1 MRGLFAYICI
11 VNKEKLIGLTYLIL
25 LSAVGFVYSSKVI
38 DVVGIQWYYLSY
50 LNILFFTFIT
60 FRKFKVKSVSEV
72 KPFISNPLNKM
83 YFFFFLMCG
92 FSFIFSINYAVSLI
106 AISKLFI
113 TLSSL
118 FIINEL
124 QISKYL
130 KIEHIAILF
139 SVYLV
144 AEVWMSLRPY
154 FEVIK
159 YTNFEFEMASKYL
172 KGTTGNKNI
181 TSASIAF
188 KLPFLYLLI
197 FQINKKY
204 FLIPLLFICSIVYFN
219 LILLSSRAV
228 ILSLTLCSIF
238 FVIGSLISTLRTRS
252 NFKTFLYRIS
262 LYLLP
267 IIVSSIYAYNT
278 VKDDSIK
285 IENRVL
291 TINSSDTS
299 ASTRIRYYEK
309 GINYFL
315 ENPFFGTGIGN
326 FQLIAIYLD
335 SQNIES
341 YIVPYVAHNDFIELL
356 TEVGILGVLFFLAY
370 ILSTLFFLITI
381 FFKSND
387 DKIHGKV
394 IILTLPFI
402 VYFIDSNLNFPLYRP
417 IMQTGLIVYMIL
429 VYSIYNRVIIEQ
441 KAL

>member
-1 MRGLFAYICI
+1 MIR
-11 VNKEKLIGLTYLIL
+11 
-25 LSAVGFVYSSKVI
+25 
-38 DVVGIQWYYLSY
+38 
-50 LNILFFTFIT
+50 FF
-60 FRKFKVKSVSEV
+60 
-72 KPFISNPLNKM
+72 
-83 YFFFFLMCG
+83 
-92 FSFIFSINYAVSLI
+92 
-106 AISKLFI
+106 
-113 TLSSL
+113 
-118 FIINEL
+118 
-124 QISKYL
+124 
-130 KIEHIAILF
+130 
-139 SVYLV
+139 
-144 AEVWMSLRPY
+144 
-154 FEVIK
+154 
-159 YTNFEFEMASKYL
+159 
-172 KGTTGNKNI
+172 
-181 TSASIAF
+181 
-188 KLPFLYLLI
+188 
-197 FQINKKY
+197 
-204 FLIPLLFICSIVYFN
+204 
-219 LILLSSRAV
+219 
-228 ILSLTLCSIF
+228 LTLCSIF